1 MTQLSLFKVFITT
14 AMAWVLANP
23 TSVSAQIAASESVL
37 TYHNNVRRTGVYDHE
52 TRLTPAGLAEKRP
65 TFARFE
71 RLCIRKVDGQIAAQP
86 LYVKGVNIGGTLK
99 NVLYVVTRNDKI
111 YAFDADNINSDDPKQ
126 GSAWA
131 NPIALKHTIPGTNR
145 SLNAG
150 PLKGMDDGMRCL
162 QTHGPVGI
170 TSTPVI
176 DPSSQIMY
184 LVARFG
190 PQPQDADYG
199 NTAYYFLISLD
210 IRTGQ
215 ELRRTQIGT
224 PESLGTNPCPETGF
238 NACAELNRPGLL
250 LLNNVIYIAF
260 GAAVCDNAHSRG
272 WVFAY
277 SVPDM
282 TQLDAYNTSPQSW
295 GAGIWQSG
303 AGLAADPAR
312 QLIYAFTGNNGDADW
327 IAAHQTGESPN
338 RDDVYHPSRTELG
351 QSLLKLRL
359 GPDRKFS
366 CDHKVGPY
374 CVPEHFTAGN
384 WYRLDTGYHSPS
396 ERQQHGSPTQRGDT
410 DIGSGGP
417 VVLSNGWVVGGG
429 KQGVIYV
436 SDPTDMKHAKQGFQ
450 AFFNTWHPGLRTTCT
465 ASDPSTQPDCEIALN
480 DYDLGQAY
488 GPNIHANPTVWE
500 RPGSA
505 FGYLYAMPEKDYLRA
520 FRVLK
525 TGRVVEQAEMTTDP
539 AHHAPEPALP
549 LGFNRLRSP
558 DHMPGAATSLSS
570 NGDRNGILWTSLSSK
585 DATNTIEAGVLM
597 AFDALNLNLLWY
609 DDDPNVYFAK
619 FVPPTIAGGKVFRAT
634 FGDNDP
640 GCLWSAGV
648 GRSCGS
654 VVIYGMRRILFRP
667 VPPGVPTHR

>member
-1 MTQLSLFKVFITT
+1 MTQLSLFKVFITIV
-14 AMAWVLANP
+14 MVWVLTNA
-23 TSVSAQIAASESVL
+23 TSVSAQIAVSESVL
-37 TYHNNVRRTGVYDHE
+37 THHNNVRRTGVYDHE
-52 TRLTPAGLAEKRP
+52 TRLTPAGIAEKRP

-86 LYVKGVNIGGTLK
+86 LYVKNVNIGGTLK
-99 NVLYVVTRNDKI
+99 NVLYVVTRNDTI
-111 YAFDADNINSDDPKQ
+111 YAFDADNINSNDPKQ

-131 NPIALKHTIPGTNR
+131 NPIALKHTISANR
-145 SLNAG
+145 SVSAG
-150 PLKGMDDGMRCL
+150 PLKGMDEARAPGEPLCL

-190 PQPQDADYG
+190 PKPQEPDYG
-199 NTAYYFLISLD
+199 STAYYFLISLD

-224 PESLGTNPCPETGF
+224 GTPESLATNPCPDTGF

-327 IAAHQTGESPN
+327 IAAQQTGESPN

-366 CDHKVGPY
+366 CDHKVGKY

-396 ERQQHGSPTQRGDT
+396 ERQQRGSPT
-410 DIGSGGP
+410 
-417 VVLSNGWVVGGG
+417 
-429 KQGVIYV
+429 
-436 SDPTDMKHAKQGFQ
+436 
-450 AFFNTWHPGLRTTCT
+450 
-465 ASDPSTQPDCEIALN
+465 
-480 DYDLGQAY
+480 
-488 GPNIHANPTVWE
+488 
-500 RPGSA
+500 
-505 FGYLYAMPEKDYLRA
+505 
-520 FRVLK
+520 
-525 TGRVVEQAEMTTDP
+525 
-539 AHHAPEPALP
+539 
-549 LGFNRLRSP
+549 
-558 DHMPGAATSLSS
+558 
-570 NGDRNGILWTSLSSK
+570 
-585 DATNTIEAGVLM
+585 
-597 AFDALNLNLLWY
+597 
-609 DDDPNVYFAK
+609 
-619 FVPPTIAGGKVFRAT
+619 
-634 FGDNDP
+634 
-640 GCLWSAGV
+640 
-648 GRSCGS
+648 
-654 VVIYGMRRILFRP
+654 
-667 VPPGVPTHR
+667 